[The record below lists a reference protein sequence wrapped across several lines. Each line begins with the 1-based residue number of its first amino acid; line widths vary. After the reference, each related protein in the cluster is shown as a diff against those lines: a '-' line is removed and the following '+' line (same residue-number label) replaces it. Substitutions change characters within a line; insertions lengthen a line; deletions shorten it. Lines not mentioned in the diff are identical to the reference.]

1 MSFSGLFFF
10 THHSL
15 CSSARRVLTQQ
26 SLNTVFFFFFLFDEV
41 SRGLSYSSQGVKC
54 VKWREWVCAFVCFSE
69 SCTGWPVPDDQEPR
83 RLSKCPRC
91 AGDRVQK
98 RFVGSPHV
106 SPVDPSI
113 SLHLLP
119 VFAVL
124 CKSFKPPIVSFCFYS
139 VSFLKV
145 FSNRSPGFFF
155 FKALSKFFFDCFF
168 THFQLR
174 PCICPFSEHRFLLS
188 QWSVSHSSLKK
199 TPVLST
205 ITDSLAKK
213 LF

>member
-1 MSFSGLFFF
+1 MWVISFSCPFPLFLAVFCFSSPSPVVQGHMGKMKPNRGEKWNIDFF
-10 THHSL
+10 PPFFLSSL
-15 CSSARRVLTQQ
+15 KSWCRFQVSSFSRIIPSVLLPAMSSHN
-26 SLNTVFFFFFLFDEV
+26 SLLILFFFFFFLFDEV

-113 SLHLLP
+113 SLHL
-119 VFAVL
+119 
-124 CKSFKPPIVSFCFYS
+124 SFTCFCS
-139 VSFLKV
+139 TVQ
-145 FSNRSPGFFF
+145 
-155 FKALSKFFFDCFF
+155 KF
-168 THFQLR
+168 
-174 PCICPFSEHRFLLS
+174 
-188 QWSVSHSSLKK
+188 
-199 TPVLST
+199 
-205 ITDSLAKK
+205 
-213 LF
+213 